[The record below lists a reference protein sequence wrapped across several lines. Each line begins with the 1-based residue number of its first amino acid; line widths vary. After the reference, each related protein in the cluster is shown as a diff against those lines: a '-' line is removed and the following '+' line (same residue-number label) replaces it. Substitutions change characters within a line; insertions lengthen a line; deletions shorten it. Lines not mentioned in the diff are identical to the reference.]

1 MDKIIF
7 QNTDDFT
14 ALYKDGKYA
23 IYSNKEQKFVTDYL
37 FEKISYVPARN
48 YFVVRKDGK
57 NMVID
62 TQGNKINFPSYYPKS
77 FLREALIHHRFKDDI
92 YAIWQNG
99 EIIVID
105 TTGKKVDTMFFKK
118 ETTGLSM
125 NVTLLSPNLGQGEKH
140 IPYVLIQ
147 NDYDE
152 TQNLNYIKVKLD
164 GTILGNKKPV
174 FDEESELFDLREWLE
189 INKLPILMYWTKTEC
204 DITQVKNIVRTLNII
219 HPKYHFDSKTDWEST
234 RIIHAKD
241 LEEYFDSIWDKIIG
255 KTINRIFYTN
265 NLYNYYWD
273 MTDYEYKNGEW
284 LNDGKKANPPAYYQ
298 WKDRDVSLQL
308 DSPVILDF
316 EGERLEIEYWTGSLV
331 NVNMNSINI
340 EDFGADVS
348 KHFAVNIIGQKLVDI
363 KIHKTDKVYFM
374 NFSHLGVDRKDG
386 DDMFEQI
393 WFIFENGF
401 KLELTTDYCDYT
413 EFSELPRY
421 VRVG

>member
-23 IYSNKEQKFVTDYL
+23 IYSNKEQKFITDYL
-37 FEKISYVPARN
+37 FEKISYVTARN

-99 EIIVID
+99 KIIVID

-140 IPYVLIQ
+140 MPYVLIQ

-255 KTINRIFYTN
+255 KTINRIFYTD

-298 WKDRDVSLQL
+298 WKDRDVSLRL

-348 KHFAVNIIGQKLVDI
+348 KHFAINIIGQRLVDI

-374 NFSHLGVDRKDG
+374 NFDHLGIERKDG

-401 KLELTTDYCDYT
+401 KLELTTDHCDYT
-413 EFSELPRY
+413 EFSELPNY
-421 VRVG
+421 VEVG

>member
-1 MDKIIF
+1 
-7 QNTDDFT
+7 
-14 ALYKDGKYA
+14 
-23 IYSNKEQKFVTDYL
+23 
-37 FEKISYVPARN
+37 
-48 YFVVRKDGK
+48 
-57 NMVID
+57 
-62 TQGNKINFPSYYPKS
+62 
-77 FLREALIHHRFKDDI
+77 
-92 YAIWQNG
+92 
-99 EIIVID
+99 
-105 TTGKKVDTMFFKK
+105 
-118 ETTGLSM
+118 
-125 NVTLLSPNLGQGEKH
+125 
-140 IPYVLIQ
+140 
-147 NDYDE
+147 
-152 TQNLNYIKVKLD
+152 
-164 GTILGNKKPV
+164 
-174 FDEESELFDLREWLE
+174 
-189 INKLPILMYWTKTEC
+189 MYWTKTEC

-255 KTINRIFYTN
+255 KTINRIFYTD

-298 WKDRDVSLQL
+298 WKDRDVSLRL

-348 KHFAVNIIGQKLVDI
+348 KHFVVNIIGQKLVDI

-374 NFSHLGVDRKDG
+374 NFSHLGIERKDG

-401 KLELTTDYCDYT
+401 KLELTTDHCDYT
-413 EFSELPRY
+413 EFSELPNY
-421 VRVG
+421 VEVG